1 MLTLGL
7 DIGGANTKLATADGS
22 LARSFYAPLWKDRS
36 ALRKVLAA
44 FCQSS
49 PVSASDSVGVVMTAQ
64 LCDCFRTKSEGIL
77 HICSTVKSFF
87 ENARFFSAECT
98 FATAREV
105 SEQPMRFD
113 ATNWLASAKFIA
125 KAFKNAIFVDVGS
138 TTTDII
144 PIVNG
149 KVKAAKTDFERLKRK
164 EMIYE
169 GVLRTNVAFLLREVS
184 IEGEK
189 IGVSSEVFAITADA
203 YLALGLISAE
213 EYTCDTPDSV
223 GGKTKDAAL
232 RRLSRVVCADLEE
245 LGVSAALSIAEQV
258 KEVQVEHLK
267 DALEE
272 KSKKFRIKRIVSAG
286 IGEFIVRE
294 AAEMLA
300 LDFISIA
307 DIYGKAVS
315 AVFPAFSVANL
326 LAEEQGCD
334 VSMSEK

>member
-22 LARSFYAPLWKDRS
+22 LACSFYAPLWKDRS

-87 ENARFFSAECT
+87 ENARFFSAEGN
-98 FATAREV
+98 FASAREV

-164 EMIYE
+164 ELIYE
-169 GVLRTNVAFLLREVS
+169 GVLRTNVSFLLREVS

-189 IGVSSEVFAITADA
+189 IGVSSEIFAITADA

-213 EYTCDTPDSV
+213 EYTCDTPDFS
-223 GGKTKDAAL
+223 GKTKDAAL

-258 KEVQVEHLK
+258 KEAQVRHLK

-307 DIYGKAVS
+307 DIYGKVVS

-326 LAEEQGCD
+326 LAESGRSIE
-334 VSMSEK
+334 

>member
-87 ENARFFSAECT
+87 ENARFFSAEGT

-164 EMIYE
+164 ELIYE
-169 GVLRTNVAFLLREVS
+169 GVLRTNVSFLLREVS

-213 EYTCDTPDSV
+213 EYTCDTPDF
-223 GGKTKDAAL
+223 GGKTKEAAL
-232 RRLSRVVCADLEE
+232 RRLSRVVCADLDE

-258 KEVQVEHLK
+258 KEAQVEHLK
-267 DALEE
+267 AALEE

-300 LDFISIA
+300 LEFISIA

-326 LAEEQGCD
+326 LAEKQGCD